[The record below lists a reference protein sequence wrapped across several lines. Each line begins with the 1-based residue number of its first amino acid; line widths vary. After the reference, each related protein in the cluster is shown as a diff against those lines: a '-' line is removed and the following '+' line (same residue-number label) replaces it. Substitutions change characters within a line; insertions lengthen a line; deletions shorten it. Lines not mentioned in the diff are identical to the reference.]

1 MASSVTGLN
10 LNAWVN
16 AFQKAVLQA
25 YKMIGPQ
32 RIRNIENEIYN
43 MERKCILN
51 TDAEIDA
58 YNVRVERLMNQISR
72 INACFSAC
80 DEKSG
85 GRGIC
90 ALFHGHYAS
99 ADSLITLL
107 NNANYPINLYYET
120 SNNDNNGDFKLNVK
134 KEGFDVIYDNCLLN
148 NHLFSTIE
156 NEQIKNEL
164 SCMRAIIVMEL
175 CKNDVDQ
182 IRRRFLHVDSPY

>member
-1 MASSVTGLN
+1 MSSSVTSVTGLN

-72 INACFSAC
+72 INACFSA
-80 DEKSG
+80 DNEKSG

-90 ALFHGHYAS
+90 ALFHGHYTV
-99 ADSLITLL
+99 DGLVTLL
-107 NNANYPINLYYET
+107 NNANVNNYPINLYYEV
-120 SNNDNNGDFKLNVK
+120 SLIGEFKLNAK
-134 KEGFDVIYDNCLLN
+134 KEGFDIIYDNCLLN

-156 NEQIKNEL
+156 NEHIKNEL
-164 SCMRAIIVMEL
+164 ASMRAMIIVEFV
-175 CKNDVDQ
+175 KNNM
-182 IRRRFLHVDSPY
+182 

>member
-1 MASSVTGLN
+1 MASSVTGSN

-43 MERKCILN
+43 MERKYVLN

-58 YNVRVERLMNQISR
+58 YNIKVERLMNQISR

-90 ALFHGHYAS
+90 ALFHGHCTVDGLTA
-99 ADSLITLL
+99 LL
-107 NNANYPINLYYET
+107 NNENYPINLYYEM
-120 SNNDNNGDFKLNVK
+120 SVGGEFKLNVK
-134 KEGFDVIYDNCLLN
+134 REGFDVIYDNCLLN

-164 SCMRAIIVMEL
+164 ACMRAMIIVEFV
-175 CKNDVDQ
+175 KNNM
-182 IRRRFLHVDSPY
+182 

>member
-1 MASSVTGLN
+1 MASSVTGSN

-43 MERKCILN
+43 MERKCIFN

-90 ALFHGHYAS
+90 ALFHGNYA
-99 ADSLITLL
+99 AESLITLL
-107 NNANYPINLYYET
+107 NNENYPINLYYET
-120 SNNDNNGDFKLNVK
+120 SNFKLNVK
-134 KEGFDVIYDNCLLN
+134 REGFDIVYDNCLLN

-164 SCMRAIIVMEL
+164 ACMRAMIIVEFV
-175 CKNDVDQ
+175 KNNM
-182 IRRRFLHVDSPY
+182 

>member
-1 MASSVTGLN
+1 MASSVTGSN

-58 YNVRVERLMNQISR
+58 YNFRVERLMNQISR

-90 ALFHGHYAS
+90 ALFHGNYA
-99 ADSLITLL
+99 AESLITLL
-107 NNANYPINLYYET
+107 NNENYPINLYYET
-120 SNNDNNGDFKLNVK
+120 SNFKLNVK
-134 KEGFDVIYDNCLLN
+134 REGFDIVYDNCLLN

-164 SCMRAIIVMEL
+164 ACMRAMIIVEFV
-175 CKNDVDQ
+175 KNNM
-182 IRRRFLHVDSPY
+182 

>member
-1 MASSVTGLN
+1 MASSVTGSN

-72 INACFSAC
+72 INACFSAF

-90 ALFHGHYAS
+90 ALFHGNYA
-99 ADSLITLL
+99 AESLITLL
-107 NNANYPINLYYET
+107 NNENYPINLYYET
-120 SNNDNNGDFKLNVK
+120 SNFKLNVK
-134 KEGFDVIYDNCLLN
+134 REGFDIVYDNCLLN

-164 SCMRAIIVMEL
+164 ACMRAMIIVEFV
-175 CKNDVDQ
+175 KNNM
-182 IRRRFLHVDSPY
+182 

>member
-10 LNAWVN
+10 LNAWIN

-43 MERKCILN
+43 MERKCVLK
-51 TDAEIDA
+51 TDADIDA
-58 YNVRVERLMNQISR
+58 YNIRVEKLMNQISR

-85 GRGIC
+85 GRGIY
-90 ALFHGHYAS
+90 ALFHGNYAG
-99 ADSLITLL
+99 DGLIALL
-107 NNANYPINLYYET
+107 NNANHPMNLYYDI
-120 SNNDNNGDFKLNVK
+120 SLNDNNGEFKSNAK

-156 NEQIKNEL
+156 NEHIKNEL
-164 SCMRAIIVMEL
+164 ACMRAMIIVEFV
-175 CKNDVDQ
+175 KNNM
-182 IRRRFLHVDSPY
+182 

>member
-43 MERKCILN
+43 MEHKCVLK
-51 TDAEIDA
+51 TDADIDA
-58 YNVRVERLMNQISR
+58 YNIRVEKLMNQISR

-80 DEKSG
+80 DDKSG
-85 GRGIC
+85 GRGIY
-90 ALFHGHYAS
+90 ALFHGNYA
-99 ADSLITLL
+99 ADGLITLL
-107 NNANYPINLYYET
+107 NNANHPINLYYDI
-120 SNNDNNGDFKLNVK
+120 SLNDNNGEFKLNAK

-164 SCMRAIIVMEL
+164 TCMRAMIIVEFV
-175 CKNDVDQ
+175 KNNM
-182 IRRRFLHVDSPY
+182 

>member
-1 MASSVTGLN
+1 MASSVTGSN

-90 ALFHGHYAS
+90 ALFHGNYA
-99 ADSLITLL
+99 AESLITLL
-107 NNANYPINLYYET
+107 NNENYPINLYYET
-120 SNNDNNGDFKLNVK
+120 SNFKLNVK
-134 KEGFDVIYDNCLLN
+134 REGFDIVYDNCLLN

-164 SCMRAIIVMEL
+164 ACMRAMIIVEFV
-175 CKNDVDQ
+175 KNNM
-182 IRRRFLHVDSPY
+182 

>member
-1 MASSVTGLN
+1 MASSVTGSN

-43 MERKCILN
+43 MERKCVLK

-90 ALFHGHYAS
+90 ALFHGHYAACS
-99 ADSLITLL
+99 TESLITLL
-107 NNANYPINLYYET
+107 NNANYPINLYYEM
-120 SNNDNNGDFKLNVK
+120 SVGDEFKLNVK

-148 NHLFSTIE
+148 NQLFSTIE

-164 SCMRAIIVMEL
+164 ECMRAVIVMEL

-182 IRRRFLHVDSPY
+182 IRKRFLHVDSPY

>member
-1 MASSVTGLN
+1 MASSVTGSN

-58 YNVRVERLMNQISR
+58 YNIRVEKLMNQISR

-90 ALFHGHYAS
+90 ALFHGHYVS
-99 ADSLITLL
+99 TDGLITLL
-107 NNANYPINLYYET
+107 NNANNYPINLYYEM
-120 SNNDNNGDFKLNVK
+120 SVGGEFKLNAK
-134 KEGFDVIYDNCLLN
+134 KEGFDIIYDNCLLN
-148 NHLFSTIE
+148 NQLFSTIE
-156 NEQIKNEL
+156 NEHIKNEL
-164 SCMRAIIVMEL
+164 ASMRAMIIVEFV
-175 CKNDVDQ
+175 KNNM
-182 IRRRFLHVDSPY
+182 

>member
-1 MASSVTGLN
+1 MVFTGSN

-120 SNNDNNGDFKLNVK
+120 SNFKLNVK

-164 SCMRAIIVMEL
+164 SCMRAMIIVEFV
-175 CKNDVDQ
+175 KNNM
-182 IRRRFLHVDSPY
+182 

>member
-1 MASSVTGLN
+1 MASSVTGSN

-58 YNVRVERLMNQISR
+58 YNIRVEKLMNQISR

-90 ALFHGHYAS
+90 ALFHGNYA
-99 ADSLITLL
+99 AESLIIYLY
-107 NNANYPINLYYET
+107 NENYPINLYYET
-120 SNNDNNGDFKLNVK
+120 SNNDNNDNNGEFKLNVK
-134 KEGFDVIYDNCLLN
+134 REGFDVVYDNCLLN

-156 NEQIKNEL
+156 NEHIKNEL
-164 SCMRAIIVMEL
+164 SCMRAMIIVEFV
-175 CKNDVDQ
+175 KNNM
-182 IRRRFLHVDSPY
+182 

>member
-1 MASSVTGLN
+1 MASSSVTGLN
-10 LNAWVN
+10 LNALNAWVN

-58 YNVRVERLMNQISR
+58 YNFRVERLMNQISR

-90 ALFHGHYAS
+90 TLFHGNYA
-99 ADSLITLL
+99 AESLIILL

-120 SNNDNNGDFKLNVK
+120 SNNDNNDNNDNNGELKLNVK
-134 KEGFDVIYDNCLLN
+134 REGFDIVYDNCLLN

-164 SCMRAIIVMEL
+164 ACMRAMIIVEFV
-175 CKNDVDQ
+175 KNNM
-182 IRRRFLHVDSPY
+182 

>member
-43 MERKCILN
+43 MERKCVLN

-58 YNVRVERLMNQISR
+58 YNIRVEKLMNQISR

-80 DEKSG
+80 DDKSG
-85 GRGIC
+85 ERGIC
-90 ALFHGHYAS
+90 ALLHGHYA
-99 ADSLITLL
+99 ATDGLITLL
-107 NNANYPINLYYET
+107 NNANHPINLYYDI
-120 SNNDNNGDFKLNVK
+120 SLSLNDNNGELKSNAK

-148 NHLFSTIE
+148 SHLFSTIE
-156 NEQIKNEL
+156 NEHIKNEL
-164 SCMRAIIVMEL
+164 ACMRAMIIVEFV
-175 CKNDVDQ
+175 KNNM
-182 IRRRFLHVDSPY
+182 

>member
-1 MASSVTGLN
+1 MMASSVTGSN

-43 MERKCILN
+43 MERKYVLN

-58 YNVRVERLMNQISR
+58 YNIKVERLMNQISR

-90 ALFHGHYAS
+90 ALFHGHCTVNGLTA
-99 ADSLITLL
+99 LL
-107 NNANYPINLYYET
+107 NNANYPINLYYEM
-120 SNNDNNGDFKLNVK
+120 SVGGEFKLNVK
-134 KEGFDVIYDNCLLN
+134 REGFDVIYDNCLLN

-164 SCMRAIIVMEL
+164 ACMRAMIIVEFV
-175 CKNDVDQ
+175 KNNM
-182 IRRRFLHVDSPY
+182 

>member
-1 MASSVTGLN
+1 LIMASSVTGSN

-72 INACFSAC
+72 INACFSAF

-90 ALFHGHYAS
+90 ALFHGNYA
-99 ADSLITLL
+99 AESLITLL
-107 NNANYPINLYYET
+107 NNENYPINLYYET
-120 SNNDNNGDFKLNVK
+120 SNFKLNVK
-134 KEGFDVIYDNCLLN
+134 REGFDIVYDNCLLN

-164 SCMRAIIVMEL
+164 ACMRAMIIVEFV
-175 CKNDVDQ
+175 KNNM
-182 IRRRFLHVDSPY
+182 

>member
-1 MASSVTGLN
+1 MESSVTGLN

-32 RIRNIENEIYN
+32 RIRNIENEICN
-43 MERKCILN
+43 MELKYILN
-51 TDAEIDA
+51 TDADIDA
-58 YNVRVERLMNQISR
+58 YNVRVEKLTNQISR
-72 INACFSAC
+72 INACFPTC

-90 ALFHGHYAS
+90 ALFHGHYV

-120 SNNDNNGDFKLNVK
+120 SNNVNNGDFKLNVK

-164 SCMRAIIVMEL
+164 SCMRAMIIVEFV
-175 CKNDVDQ
+175 KNNM
-182 IRRRFLHVDSPY
+182 

>member
-43 MERKCILN
+43 MERKCVLK

-90 ALFHGHYAS
+90 ALFHGHYA
-99 ADSLITLL
+99 AESLITLL
-107 NNANYPINLYYET
+107 NNANYPINLYYEM
-120 SNNDNNGDFKLNVK
+120 SVGDEFKLNAK

-148 NHLFSTIE
+148 NQLFSTIE

-164 SCMRAIIVMEL
+164 ECMRAVIVMEL

-182 IRRRFLHVDSPY
+182 IRKRFLHVDSPY

>member
-43 MERKCILN
+43 MERKCVLK
-51 TDAEIDA
+51 TDADIDA

-80 DEKSG
+80 DDKSC

-90 ALFHGHYAS
+90 ALFHGHYA
-99 ADSLITLL
+99 ATDGLITLL

-120 SNNDNNGDFKLNVK
+120 SNNNNNNNGELKLNVK
-134 KEGFDVIYDNCLLN
+134 REGFDVVYDNCLLN

-156 NEQIKNEL
+156 NEHIKNEFA
-164 SCMRAIIVMEL
+164 CMRAMIIVEFV
-175 CKNDVDQ
+175 KNNM
-182 IRRRFLHVDSPY
+182 